1 MLACSPFGVVVLALS
16 KREDKD
22 MEEQFE

>member
-1 MLACSPFGVVVLALS
+1 MLACSPFDVVVLALS
-16 KREDKD
+16 KREDKE